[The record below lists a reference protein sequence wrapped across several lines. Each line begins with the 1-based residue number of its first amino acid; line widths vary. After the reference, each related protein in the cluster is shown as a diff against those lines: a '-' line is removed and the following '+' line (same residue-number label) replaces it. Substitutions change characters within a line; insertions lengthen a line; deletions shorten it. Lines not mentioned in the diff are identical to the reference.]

1 MNSNT
6 TILIKTDKKTK
17 AAARRV
23 VERAGI
29 PLSTY
34 LNMQLRKLASAE
46 NIELKLVPNAAT
58 ARAIDAARKERKS
71 DSQKGFD
78 SMAALIADLHR

>member
-1 MNSNT
+1 MNLNT

-46 NIELKLVPNAAT
+46 NIELKLVPNAVT
-58 ARAIDAARKERKS
+58 ARAIESARKERKGG
-71 DSQKGFD
+71 SQKSFD
-78 SMAALIADLHR
+78 SMSALIADLRR